1 MGLRKL
7 APSAIMKKTSKD
19 TRNKKLNLICI
30 YKAREI
36 ITILTILI
44 SLRIPLIEL
53 WGNLAILRT
62 ITFWQVDLLTLLTT
76 LIMVKV

>member
-30 YKAREI
+30 YKARV
-36 ITILTILI
+36 TIPTILI